1 MPGFHVEHKLV
12 DYNKWF
18 EVFKPGTV
26 RKEVQED
33 HGVSAIRILR
43 DNEDPNHCIVVF
55 EAPDRDSFEKFDSV
69 VFEMLISILT
79 GFTAGAIHVLGGA
92 DHLIAI
98 APSALNQPKMALKNG
113 LSWGIGHSTGVLLL
127 SWLDW

>member
-55 EAPDRDSFEKFDSV
+55 EAPDRDAFEKFDSDPRV
-69 VFEMLISILT
+69 QERLNDTSLFLERPKLIGEYTPVDL
-79 GFTAGAIHVLGGA
+79 
-92 DHLIAI
+92 
-98 APSALNQPKMALKNG
+98 
-113 LSWGIGHSTGVLLL
+113 
-127 SWLDW
+127 

>member
-55 EAPDRDSFEKFDSV
+55 EAPDRDSFEKFDSDPRV
-69 VFEMLISILT
+69 QERLNDTSLFVERPQLIGEYTPVDL
-79 GFTAGAIHVLGGA
+79 
-92 DHLIAI
+92 
-98 APSALNQPKMALKNG
+98 
-113 LSWGIGHSTGVLLL
+113 
-127 SWLDW
+127 